1 MKKFLSFVFIFVVA
15 ITLTGCGK
23 KTITCEGDITEG
35 NITSTVKVTGNFEND
50 KLKSQNIE
58 MIFDMTDFLQFA
70 DIHTYYN
77 AFKEQY
83 ETFNDYEGITSTVSQ
98 GENTIKVVMEVDLE
112 NVEISTKVK
121 NNNETD
127 FYLENFQ
134 MIIKDKN
141 GNILTTLNQTVEENL
156 AANSEVTYNNKYT
169 LNLINATSIEYNVNI
184 NVHE

>member
-1 MKKFLSFVFIFVVA
+1 MKKILSFVFIFVVA

-35 NITSTVKVTGNFEND
+35 NITSAVKVTGNFEND

-112 NVEISTKVK
+112 NVDE
-121 NNNETD
+121 ETYKRLD
-127 FYLENFQ
+127 VGNGSLEVSSKAYIEEF
-134 MIIKDKN
+134 KDM
-141 GNILTTLNQTVEENL
+141 GLTC
-156 AANSEVTYNNKYT
+156 NK
-169 LNLINATSIEYNVNI
+169 
-184 NVHE
+184 

>member
-112 NVEISTKVK
+112 NVDE
-121 NNNETD
+121 ETYKRLD
-127 FYLENFQ
+127 VGNGSLEVSSKAYIEEF
-134 MIIKDKN
+134 KDM
-141 GNILTTLNQTVEENL
+141 GLTC
-156 AANSEVTYNNKYT
+156 NK
-169 LNLINATSIEYNVNI
+169 
-184 NVHE
+184 

>member
-35 NITSTVKVTGNFEND
+35 NITSAVKVTGNFEND

-83 ETFNDYEGITSTVSQ
+83 ETFNDYEGITSNVSQ

-112 NVEISTKVK
+112 NVDE
-121 NNNETD
+121 ETYKRLD
-127 FYLENFQ
+127 VGNGSLEVSSKAYIEEF
-134 MIIKDKN
+134 KDM
-141 GNILTTLNQTVEENL
+141 GLTC
-156 AANSEVTYNNKYT
+156 NK
-169 LNLINATSIEYNVNI
+169 
-184 NVHE
+184 

>member
-35 NITSTVKVTGNFEND
+35 NITSAVKVTGNFEND

-58 MIFDMTDFLQFA
+58 MRFDMTDFLQFA

-112 NVEISTKVK
+112 NVDE
-121 NNNETD
+121 ETYKRLD
-127 FYLENFQ
+127 VGNGSLEVSSKAYIEEF
-134 MIIKDKN
+134 KDM
-141 GNILTTLNQTVEENL
+141 GLTCNKEE
-156 AANSEVTYNNKYT
+156 
-169 LNLINATSIEYNVNI
+169 
-184 NVHE
+184 

>member
-35 NITSTVKVTGNFEND
+35 NITSAVKVTGNFEND

-83 ETFNDYEGITSTVSQ
+83 ETLNDYEGITSTVSQ

-112 NVEISTKVK
+112 NVDE
-121 NNNETD
+121 ETYKRLD
-127 FYLENFQ
+127 VGNGSLEVSSKAYIEEF
-134 MIIKDKN
+134 KDM
-141 GNILTTLNQTVEENL
+141 GLTC
-156 AANSEVTYNNKYT
+156 NK
-169 LNLINATSIEYNVNI
+169 
-184 NVHE
+184 

>member
-35 NITSTVKVTGNFEND
+35 NITSAVKVTGNFEND

-112 NVEISTKVK
+112 NVDE
-121 NNNETD
+121 ETYKRLD
-127 FYLENFQ
+127 VGNGSLEVSSKAYIEGF
-134 MIIKDKN
+134 KDM
-141 GNILTTLNQTVEENL
+141 GLTC
-156 AANSEVTYNNKYT
+156 NK
-169 LNLINATSIEYNVNI
+169 
-184 NVHE
+184 

>member
-35 NITSTVKVTGNFEND
+35 NITSAVKVTGNFEND

-112 NVEISTKVK
+112 NVDE
-121 NNNETD
+121 ETYKRLD
-127 FYLENFQ
+127 VGNGSLEVSSKAYIEEF
-134 MIIKDKN
+134 KDM
-141 GNILTTLNQTVEENL
+141 GLTC
-156 AANSEVTYNNKYT
+156 NK
-169 LNLINATSIEYNVNI
+169 
-184 NVHE
+184 

>member
-15 ITLTGCGK
+15 IILTGCGK

-35 NITSTVKVTGNFEND
+35 NITSAVKVTGNFEND

-112 NVEISTKVK
+112 NVDE
-121 NNNETD
+121 ETYKRLD
-127 FYLENFQ
+127 VGNGSLEVSSKAYIEEF
-134 MIIKDKN
+134 KDM
-141 GNILTTLNQTVEENL
+141 GLTC
-156 AANSEVTYNNKYT
+156 NK
-169 LNLINATSIEYNVNI
+169 
-184 NVHE
+184 

>member
-35 NITSTVKVTGNFEND
+35 NITSAVKVTGNFEND

-112 NVEISTKVK
+112 NVDE
-121 NNNETD
+121 ETYKRLD
-127 FYLENFQ
+127 VGNGSLEVSAKAYIEEF
-134 MIIKDKN
+134 KDM
-141 GNILTTLNQTVEENL
+141 GLTC
-156 AANSEVTYNNKYT
+156 NK
-169 LNLINATSIEYNVNI
+169 
-184 NVHE
+184 

>member
-35 NITSTVKVTGNFEND
+35 NITSAVKVTGNFEND

-98 GENTIKVVMEVDLE
+98 GENTIKVVMGVDLE
-112 NVEISTKVK
+112 NVDE
-121 NNNETD
+121 ETYKRLD
-127 FYLENFQ
+127 VGNGSLEVSSKAYIEEF
-134 MIIKDKN
+134 KDM
-141 GNILTTLNQTVEENL
+141 GLTC
-156 AANSEVTYNNKYT
+156 NK
-169 LNLINATSIEYNVNI
+169 
-184 NVHE
+184 